1 MPSVYLHDPKF
12 YKMDIMF
19 RSCIYTPTSM
29 LLKFVFKTQNYFTKF
44 SKFKSCWFFLFQA
57 DRPTGPVD
65 RRQCQD
71 VHVCAR
77 LSVDRPGR
85 PTECTCSRF
94 FWVDRSGRP
103 QEESCA
109 VFCGGRP
116 DRSTGANGSLPA
128 ELAVDRPGRPPSLLL
143 PNGSFLFCAILKS
156 VFWSAFWQTF
166 TGFSS
171 LFSEQIRSK

>member
-85 PTECTCSRF
+85 PTECTCSRV

-109 VFCGGRP
+109 LSFVAVDPTGRP
-116 DRSTGANGSLPA
+116 EPTALCQLSWRSTGP
-128 ELAVDRPGRPPSLLL
+128 VDRQACCCPTALS
-143 PNGSFLFCAILKS
+143 SF
-156 VFWSAFWQTF
+156 VQFW
-166 TGFSS
+166 
-171 LFSEQIRSK
+171 